1 MPIAQSDVVAK
12 ATVLKRFWGKRD
24 TKFKEWY
31 GQIRM
36 LDTLAQKD
44 MESFVS
50 NDPRTA
56 YNLISYILEQKI
68 PHRFPPGGLT
78 TEQVIPA
85 AELSRMFQSI
95 WDNASESYRMR
106 GRRLLRD
113 IIRFLLVTGWYSV
126 FAAPTTD
133 GSAFVVEPWH
143 PVTVYPMWTDILSEC
158 AHVFSPG
165 AQAVQGMAN
174 RNGWK
179 LTSTPSANTVIYDYW
194 YAERQQAGD
203 VIHNAIA
210 VGNQVVKPDTVEKLF
225 KRIPIFVAP
234 CGGLPDTGEL
244 SGANWQEE
252 IGQSFLATNENVLK
266 SFNKWWTFMMQLLRD
281 TAQAR
286 TYEKTASAKQIV
298 QPETWNR
305 RGAHYKLGLQDDIGF
320 IQPPAIPMEIRGMQ
334 LDMEAMRDRGGPSS
348 AMFGGAT
355 NRMTAYVMSQVAA
368 TTNQLAK
375 DYHLGIIDCITD
387 IDNFFYGIIKAN
399 NYQPYGIKLPKG
411 LPEEAKITAEYELRI
426 PGDLVQR
433 ATTARMLN
441 PGFEL
446 SDERI
451 MEEMFPE
458 IKNPTEELAHIR
470 ASKARKHPIYA
481 QLSLAEALKEEAILL
496 RAAKDT
502 DGAALFEKAA
512 ERVESE
518 ITGNVT
524 QPQPPQVTAP
534 GARPEVQSPPE
545 RQMTRFAEGR

>member
-1 MPIAQSDVVAK
+1 MPIAQNSIVTK
-12 ATVLKRFWGKRD
+12 ASALKTYWGKRD
-24 TKFKEWY
+24 QKFKDWY

-68 PHRFPPGGLT
+68 PHRLPPGNLM

-85 AELSRMFQSI
+85 AELSIMFQVI
-95 WDNASESYRMR
+95 WDNVSESYRMR

-113 IIRFLLVTGWYSV
+113 IVRFLLVTGWYSV

-133 GSAFVVEPWH
+133 GSAFIVEPWH

-158 AHVFSPG
+158 AHIFAPG
-165 AQAVQGMAN
+165 AQAVQGLAV

-179 LTSTPSANTVIYDYW
+179 LTSTPGTSTTIYDYW
-194 YAERQQAGD
+194 YAERGTTGD
-203 VIHNAIA
+203 IIHNAIA

-244 SGANWQEE
+244 SGTNWQAE
-252 IGQSFLATNENVLK
+252 IGQSFLATNENILK
-266 SFNKWWTFMMQLLRD
+266 AFNKWWTFMMQMLRD

-286 TYEKTASAKQIV
+286 TFERTASAKQIV
-298 QPETWNR
+298 QPETWYR
-305 RGAHYKLGLQDDIGF
+305 RGAHYKLGLQDEIGF
-320 IQPPAIPMEIRGMQ
+320 VQPPAVPVEVRGIQ
-334 LDMEAMRDRGGPSS
+334 LDLEAMRDRGGPSS
-348 AMFGGAT
+348 SMFGSVT
-355 NRMTAYVMSQVAA
+355 NRMTAYAMSQVAA
-368 TTNQLAK
+368 TTNQLSK
-375 DYHLGIIDCITD
+375 DYHLGVIDCITD
-387 IDNFFYGIIKAN
+387 IDNFFYDLIKTN
-399 NYQPYGIKLPKG
+399 NFQPYGMKLPKD
-411 LPEEAKITAEYELRI
+411 LPETAKLTAEYELRI

-441 PGFEL
+441 PEFEI

-451 MEEMFPE
+451 MEELFPE
-458 IKNPTEELAHIR
+458 IKNPTEELARVR

-481 QLSLAEALKEEAILL
+481 QLSLAEALKQEALLL
-496 RAAKDT
+496 RNARDI
-502 DGAALFEKAA
+502 DGAELFEKAA

-518 ITGNVT
+518 ITGEGAQ
-524 QPQPPQVTAP
+524 QPQQGAP
-534 GARPEVQSPPE
+534 RVRPEVQSPPE
-545 RQMTRFAEGR
+545 RQLTRFAEEE